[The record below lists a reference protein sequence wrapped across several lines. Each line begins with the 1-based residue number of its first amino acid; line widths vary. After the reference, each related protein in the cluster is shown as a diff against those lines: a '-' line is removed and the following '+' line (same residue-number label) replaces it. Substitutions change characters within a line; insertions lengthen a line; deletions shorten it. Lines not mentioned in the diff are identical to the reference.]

1 MKVQCP
7 LCFLKFPINEVEQHA
22 DGCSTS
28 FGLLAENGVAC
39 DIPTFEDLGDE
50 SSIVEQS
57 RTDTLNNCIST
68 LKDNGI
74 NSDMDSVRVTVRR
87 KVIWEDFRR
96 ARNRYYQP
104 DRVLKITFSGEPV
117 VDDGG
122 PKREFF
128 AGAVNTTTGFLEQIF
143 PKCLTALGPWV
154 PEILPRP

>member
-22 DGCSTS
+22 DGCSAS
-28 FGLLAENGVAC
+28 FGLLAENDVAC

-74 NSDMDSVRVTVRR
+74 NSDMDSVRV
-87 KVIWEDFRR
+87 
-96 ARNRYYQP
+96 P
-104 DRVLKITFSGEPV
+104 
-117 VDDGG
+117 
-122 PKREFF
+122 
-128 AGAVNTTTGFLEQIF
+128 
-143 PKCLTALGPWV
+143 
-154 PEILPRP
+154 